1 MSNTTLKVMTKLVSI
16 RNENFVLVQI
26 KRNDDGHIFYGTI
39 PYTELDERGC
49 MKRELN
55 GLEMCL
61 CDDIPHA
68 LIQREDEIAIRGMSE
83 KEIIAY
89 FTRKVRA

>member
-1 MSNTTLKVMTKLVSI
+1 MANTTLKVMTKLVSI
-16 RNENFVLVQI
+16 KDESFVLVQI

-68 LIQREDEIAIRGMSE
+68 LIMREDEIAIRGMSQE
-83 KEIIAY
+83 EMIKY
-89 FTRKVRA
+89 FTRKVSA